1 MIIEKKNLSL
11 AFISIILYAKTF
23 WIIEYQIQSKR
34 KVSK

>member
-1 MIIEKKNLSL
+1 MIIEKKFSL